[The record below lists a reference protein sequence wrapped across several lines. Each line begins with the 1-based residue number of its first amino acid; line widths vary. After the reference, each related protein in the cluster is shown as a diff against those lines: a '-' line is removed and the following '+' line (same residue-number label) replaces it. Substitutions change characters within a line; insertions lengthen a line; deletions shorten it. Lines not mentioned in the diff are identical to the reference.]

1 MAFTESWIESD
12 PDGAVITGS
21 LLDDYQR
28 QSKRAIRERLEG
40 DPANPN
46 SGIYEAASFGATAI
60 VRAGTARAYA
70 VTAAGVAALTLQDG
84 RMAITTDTKR
94 LFHLKAT
101 GAVEIGYLPLNAAGD
116 VDSLGY
122 HLSGNG
128 AYASAKMYKDAVNGL
143 ILSGTTGSSY
153 DLVLTNNVG
162 SPVIRILTG
171 TTNVTCPGTFTSVDM
186 VATNSIQSGYFYSPG
201 AAASAGFVRVRNG
214 DTFQWRNAAN
224 SGDINAIAMSGTA
237 LRLQGESSITLNQNT
252 TVNGF
257 MSVPNGGN
265 VAASGTI
272 RLSNGQGLNWRNS
285 TNAGDIAVL
294 YTTGTKTVLGNEV
307 STEIHVLGVSKVVVD
322 ANGLGAIALYSLDDQ
337 NQKLTIGRYSAGIP
351 SSYIKIAAASTNG
364 LRITNAAGVTDVMIM
379 DNAGNVSFS
388 GTGAFTGGVSLGG
401 AADIS
406 GAAAAVAAGH
416 LSIGG
421 NTSTVANTYG
431 GGGVSALPAQPA
443 GYLPIYL
450 GATNYKVPYYPA

>member
-1 MAFTESWIESD
+1 
-12 PDGAVITGS
+12 
-21 LLDDYQR
+21 
-28 QSKRAIRERLEG
+28 
-40 DPANPN
+40 
-46 SGIYEAASFGATAI
+46 
-60 VRAGTARAYA
+60 
-70 VTAAGVAALTLQDG
+70 
-84 RMAITTDTKR
+84 MAITTDTKR

-153 DLVLTNNVG
+153 DLVLTNNAG
-162 SPVIRILTG
+162 SPTIRILTG
-171 TTNVTCPGTFTSVDM
+171 TNNVTCPGTFTAVNL
-186 VATNSIQSGYFYSPG
+186 VATTSITGTLATAAQPNITSVGTLASLAVTGAITAGGTITG
-201 AAASAGFVRVRNG
+201 AAFVG
-214 DTFQWRNAAN
+214 P
-224 SGDINAIAMSGTA
+224 GTA
-237 LRLQGESSITLNQNT
+237 A
-252 TVNGF
+252 
-257 MSVPNGGN
+257 
-265 VAASGTI
+265 VAGAVRI
-272 RLSNGQGLNWRNS
+272 ANGQGLNFRNNGNS
-285 TNAGDIAVL
+285 GDIAVL

-307 STEIHVLGVSKVVVD
+307 STELHVLGVSKVVVD
-322 ANGLGAIALYSLDDQ
+322 TNGLGATALYTLDDQ
-337 NQKLTIGRYSAGIP
+337 TQKLTLGRYSAGIP

-450 GATNYKVPYYPA
+450 GAVNYKVPYYPA